1 MPDGDDEAAV
11 AVDAILLGLE
21 LRISDG
27 RLSSTFSAYH
37 ALHSIF
43 LNSAYVLS
51 ILCKAVLFRDNI
63 TNISVKS
70 SIIVTKASRLDQS
83 S

>member
-1 MPDGDDEAAV
+1 MSTHMPDGDDEAAV

-37 ALHSIF
+37 ALHSVF
-43 LNSAYVLS
+43 SQ
-51 ILCKAVLFRDNI
+51 F
-63 TNISVKS
+63 SVRHIHLVQS
-70 SIIVTKASRLDQS
+70 GIIQG
-83 S
+83 